1 MTTRRNFLK
10 TGSISLA
17 GLLVGEKVYSAVST
31 PDNKKSFSTIASKVT
46 GDYASKRP
54 APEARKFTSKAVE
67 EQLKASKAD
76 VYKRQD
82 LVIVSEYCQKCHI
95 DPSFIILLEEGGLI
109 DINITDGERYLFS
122 SQLRDLEQY
131 TRMYY
136 DLSINIEGIDAI
148 HHMLDRMRNLQAE
161 IQSLRNRLHLY
172 EPFGFDTIENF

>member
-1 MTTRRNFLK
+1 MQT
-10 TGSISLA
+10 
-17 GLLVGEKVYSAVST
+17 
-31 PDNKKSFSTIASKVT
+31 
-46 GDYASKRP
+46 
-54 APEARKFTSKAVE
+54 
-67 EQLKASKAD
+67 
-76 VYKRQD
+76 D

-136 DLSINIEGIDAI
+136 DLSINIEGIEAI

-172 EPFGFDTIENF
+172 EPFGLIRSRISSVKLLLNKASLPDSEGCTQTN

>member
-1 MTTRRNFLK
+1 MQT
-10 TGSISLA
+10 
-17 GLLVGEKVYSAVST
+17 
-31 PDNKKSFSTIASKVT
+31 
-46 GDYASKRP
+46 
-54 APEARKFTSKAVE
+54 
-67 EQLKASKAD
+67 
-76 VYKRQD
+76 D
-82 LVIVSEYCQKCHI
+82 LVIVSEYWKKCHI
-95 DPSFIILLEEGGLI
+95 DPSFFILLKEESLI

-136 DLSINIEGIDAI
+136 DLSINIVGTEAI

>member
-1 MTTRRNFLK
+1 MQT
-10 TGSISLA
+10 
-17 GLLVGEKVYSAVST
+17 
-31 PDNKKSFSTIASKVT
+31 
-46 GDYASKRP
+46 
-54 APEARKFTSKAVE
+54 
-67 EQLKASKAD
+67 
-76 VYKRQD
+76 D
-82 LVIVSEYCQKCHI
+82 LVIVSEYCQKFHI
-95 DPSFIILLEEGGLI
+95 DPSFIILMEEGGLI

-136 DLSINIEGIDAI
+136 DLSINIEGIEAI

>member
-1 MTTRRNFLK
+1 MQT
-10 TGSISLA
+10 
-17 GLLVGEKVYSAVST
+17 
-31 PDNKKSFSTIASKVT
+31 
-46 GDYASKRP
+46 
-54 APEARKFTSKAVE
+54 
-67 EQLKASKAD
+67 
-76 VYKRQD
+76 D

-148 HHMLDRMRNLQAE
+148 HLLLGRVESLQQE
-161 IQSLRNRLHLY
+161 VNRLKSKLRLY
-172 EPFGFDTIENF
+172 ETENHDSIEDL